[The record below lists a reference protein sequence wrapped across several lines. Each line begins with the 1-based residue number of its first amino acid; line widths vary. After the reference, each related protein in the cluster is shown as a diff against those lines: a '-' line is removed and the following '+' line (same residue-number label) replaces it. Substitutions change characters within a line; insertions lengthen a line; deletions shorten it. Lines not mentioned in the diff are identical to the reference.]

1 MMSFQENSQ
10 RALNNPNLQ
19 AAHQRATAH
28 YFKARE
34 RSTQGLDLETLREDC
49 RKIRQ
54 DSLDHL
60 DRYLLQFEEAF
71 QKGGGIVLWAQD
83 AEQARELVLQ
93 ICREHGVRKVVKG
106 KSMVTEEI
114 ELNAFL
120 EKNGIGAME
129 TDLGEY
135 IVQLAGEKPSHLTAP
150 AIHKTREQ
158 IATLFHEKLGA
169 PPGLNPEQ
177 LVEVA
182 RVRLRDQFFK
192 AEAGITGAN
201 FLIAETGALILVEN
215 EGNIGMSTTT
225 PPIHIAVVG
234 MEKVIPRT
242 QDLALLLRVLARSA
256 TGQKMTSYVS
266 LIQHASEHCVKR
278 FVILLDNG
286 RSQMLADPKMQAAL
300 RCIHCGACLNVCP
313 IYQRAGGH
321 SYNSIYPGPIGAIW
335 SPLLFDT
342 PEAQELPFASSLC
355 GACAEVC
362 PVKIPMPH
370 LFLELRRRWAQ
381 KRTGLNLHLENVEK
395 TIFSS
400 WAFLAKSPFLY
411 RAALE
416 TVATAQKWFPW
427 SGSILKRFPILSR
440 WAEKRGMP
448 QFSSPSFTEWWKK
461 REL

>member
-1 MMSFQENSQ
+1 MSFQENSKK
-10 RALNNPNLQ
+10 ALENPDLQ
-19 AAHQRATAH
+19 TAHQRATAH

-71 QKGGGIVLWAQD
+71 QKRGGVVLWAQD
-83 AEQARELVLQ
+83 AQEARELVLQ
-93 ICREHGVRKVVKG
+93 ICKEHQVQKVTKG

-120 EKNGIGAME
+120 EKNGIEAIE

-169 PPGLNPEQ
+169 PPGLHSEQ

-182 RVRLRDQFFK
+182 RMRLRDQFFK

-201 FLIAETGALILVEN
+201 FLIAETGAVVLVEN

-242 QDLALLLRVLARSA
+242 EDLALLLRVLARSA

-266 LIQHASEHCVKR
+266 LIPQASEQCMRR

-286 RSQMLADPKMQAAL
+286 RSQMLSDPKMQAAL

-335 SPLLFDT
+335 SPLLFNT
-342 PEAQELPFASSLC
+342 PEAHELPFASSLC

-370 LFLELRRRWAQ
+370 LFLELRHRWVQ
-381 KRTGLNLHLENVEK
+381 KRTGWSLHWENAERG
-395 TIFSS
+395 IFSG
-400 WAFLAKSPFLY
+400 WAALNRSPFLY
-411 RAALE
+411 RTLLE
-416 TVATAQKWFPW
+416 SMAVMQKWIPFQET
-427 SGSILKRFPILSR
+427 ILKWIPPISR
-440 WAEKRGMP
+440 WAQRRKIP
-448 QFSSPSFTEWWKK
+448 QFSTQSFTEWWKK